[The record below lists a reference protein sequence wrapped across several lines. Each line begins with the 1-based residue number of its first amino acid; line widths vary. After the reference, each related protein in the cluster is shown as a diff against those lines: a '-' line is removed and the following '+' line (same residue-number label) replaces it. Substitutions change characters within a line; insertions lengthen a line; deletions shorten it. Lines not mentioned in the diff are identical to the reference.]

1 MKDIDGLMG
10 SYKKKRK
17 DLWLHFWCSP
27 QCFCCCAFS
36 YNPSCLHLPP
46 ITCFIVVLTIV
57 TAQIKQHSKWN
68 IANPMLSVFVLFIFV
83 TSQIVSS
90 ASKSGWDFFFCHA
103 SLSDR
108 QKNQVSWSRV
118 KYWHLV
124 FSFLGHLSC
133 SACCR
138 KTKYVHEVQN
148 PFSGRNEV
156 HLCLEACS

>member
-27 QCFCCCAFS
+27 QCFCCCAFLS

-57 TAQIKQHSKWN
+57 TAQINQHSKWN
-68 IANPMLSVFVLFIFV
+68 IANPMISVFVLFIFV
-83 TSQIVSS
+83 RSQIVSS

-108 QKNQVSWSRV
+108 QKNQVLWSRV

-138 KTKYVHEVQN
+138 KTKYVHVIPLLQLIEHLR
-148 PFSGRNEV
+148 RN
-156 HLCLEACS
+156 

>member
-57 TAQIKQHSKWN
+57 TAQINQHSKWN
-68 IANPMLSVFVLFIFV
+68 IANPMISVFVLFIFV
-83 TSQIVSS
+83 RSQIVSS

-108 QKNQVSWSRV
+108 QKNQVLWSRV
-118 KYWHLV
+118 KSWHLV
-124 FSFLGHLSC
+124 FAFLGHLSC
-133 SACCR
+133 STRCR
-138 KTKYVHEVQN
+138 KTKYVHVIPLLQLIEHLR
-148 PFSGRNEV
+148 RN
-156 HLCLEACS
+156 

>member
-68 IANPMLSVFVLFIFV
+68 IANPMISVFVLFIFV
-83 TSQIVSS
+83 RSQIVSS
-90 ASKSGWDFFFCHA
+90 ASKSGWDFFYCHA

-108 QKNQVSWSRV
+108 QKNSSVVITREILTPRVLFFTANPGCNGVAILLWNTRVLFRFCNRSW
-118 KYWHLV
+118 
-124 FSFLGHLSC
+124 F
-133 SACCR
+133 
-138 KTKYVHEVQN
+138 
-148 PFSGRNEV
+148 
-156 HLCLEACS
+156 